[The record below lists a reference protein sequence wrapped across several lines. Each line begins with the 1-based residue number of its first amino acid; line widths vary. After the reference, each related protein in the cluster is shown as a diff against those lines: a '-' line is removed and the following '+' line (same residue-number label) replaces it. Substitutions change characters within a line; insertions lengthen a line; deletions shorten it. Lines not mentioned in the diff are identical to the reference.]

1 MNFLDRN
8 TLPKFQERLDLAA
21 SELNDMEDIY
31 CKAINELAGRIYIL
45 TNLIPAEERNK
56 YAQEN
61 NYLLLDTITRIQTAI
76 SSLESKVKEIEE
88 KRDKDISELN
98 DKYLE
103 LERRFNALDDAAARQ
118 KDLNVVLYRTGEL
131 E

>member
-45 TNLIPAEERNK
+45 TNLIPADERNK

-76 SSLESKVKEIEE
+76 SSLESRVTEIEE
-88 KRDKDISELN
+88 QRDEDISELN
-98 DKYLE
+98 TKYLE